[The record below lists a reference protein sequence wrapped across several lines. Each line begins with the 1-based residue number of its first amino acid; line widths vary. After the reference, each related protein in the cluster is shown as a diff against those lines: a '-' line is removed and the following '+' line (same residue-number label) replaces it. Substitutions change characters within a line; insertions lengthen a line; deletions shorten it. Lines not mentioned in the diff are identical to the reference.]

1 MRIDAHQHYWKL
13 SRGDYSWISPEMS
26 VLYRDY
32 LPADLQPDLQ
42 RHRIEKTI
50 VVQAAATLAET
61 EYLLE
66 LAECDESI
74 AGVVGWVDMFNPSY
88 VHAYERFAGHP
99 KFAGFRTMLQDLADS
114 SVILDRGYM
123 EALSFF
129 ERRGTPIDLLVK
141 TPQLDAL
148 IEALGQVPRLHAV
161 IDHLA
166 KPHIAEGVLEP
177 WRTQMAKIGAMPNI
191 YCKLSGMVTETD
203 HQNWTPEQLE
213 PYIRHVLEQ
222 FGPDR
227 VMFGSDWPVCLLAG
241 SYTDVMHALERAL
254 PEHWTQTEREKL
266 FGGNAATFY
275 RMK

>member
-13 SRGDYSWISPEMS
+13 SRGDYGWIGPEMP
-26 VLYRDY
+26 VLCRDY
-32 LPADLQPDLQ
+32 LPADLQPELQ
-42 RHRIEKTI
+42 RHRIDKTI

-74 AGVVGWVDMFNPSY
+74 AGVVGWVDMFSPSY

-99 KFAGFRTMLQDLADS
+99 KFVGFRTMLQDLADS
-114 SVILDRGYM
+114 SVILERGYL

-129 ERRGTPIDLLVK
+129 ERKGTPIDLLVK

-148 IEALGQVPRLHAV
+148 IEALEQVPRLHAV
-161 IDHLA
+161 IDHVA
-166 KPHIAEGVLEP
+166 KPRIAEGIQEP
-177 WRTQMAKIGAMPNI
+177 WRSQMAAIGAMPNI
-191 YCKLSGMVTETD
+191 YCKLSGMVTEAD
-203 HQNWTPEQLE
+203 HERWKPEQLE

-241 SYTDVMHALERAL
+241 SYTDVMHALECAL
-254 PEHWTQTEREKL
+254 PETWTSEEREKL
-266 FGGNAATFY
+266 FGGNAAAFY
-275 RMK
+275 RLK